1 MDDVAR
7 LVPLDLLRMRRV
19 ARVSVNAPRLLGNL
33 ARRATR
39 GAQRRGRTVPKRPVW
54 VIVPSCLNDGRPL
67 RPCVVMSSL
76 AKSWEEHESDIVEE
90 ARGLTIKLMVVY
102 AGCVGL
108 GLSKLT

>member
-1 MDDVAR
+1 
-7 LVPLDLLRMRRV
+7 MR
-19 ARVSVNAPRLLGNL
+19 GNEGRC
-33 ARRATR
+33 AKK
-39 GAQRRGRTVPKRPVW
+39 GAMLTVPKRPVW

>member
-1 MDDVAR
+1 
-7 LVPLDLLRMRRV
+7 MR
-19 ARVSVNAPRLLGNL
+19 GNNE
-33 ARRATR
+33 RCVKK
-39 GAQRRGRTVPKRPVW
+39 GAMRTVPKRPVW

-90 ARGLTIKLMVVY
+90 ARARGLTIKLMVVY